1 MTMHEVTEKI
11 KILFERRSIRRYTG
25 ESISKAQLLMISEAG
40 LAAPSASNRRPWHI
54 TIITNREELNKLAES
69 NPYGKMLTKAAA
81 AFVVSGDK
89 NRMYEGEA
97 QEFWIQDCSAVTQNI
112 LLAAHGLGYGA
123 VWIGQHPLQDRK
135 KAARE
140 ILSLPQHLEP
150 LSLIAIGIP
159 DESKE
164 ARTQWE
170 ASQVTWRE

>member
-1 MTMHEVTEKI
+1 MNQYPEKI
-11 KILFERRSIRRYTG
+11 RILFERRSIRRYSG
-25 ESISKAQLLMISEAG
+25 ESMSKEHLLMISEAG

-54 TIITNREELNKLAES
+54 TIVTNREELNKLAET

-97 QEFWIQDCSAVTQNI
+97 QDFWIQDCSAVTQNI

-135 KAARE
+135 EAARD
-140 ILSLPQHLEP
+140 ILSIPNHLEP
-150 LSLIAIGIP
+150 MSLIAVGVP
-159 DESKE
+159 EETKE